1 MFINQAATL
10 RSNAL
15 KRLFFLLLAGYCTNF
30 NKLKTPVQDFN
41 QHNCTTQRQT
51 LHTIDK
57 LRNFNVELETC
68 IK

>member
-1 MFINQAATL
+1 MKANVYKPSDFAFERIKN
-10 RSNAL
+10 
-15 KRLFFLLLAGYCTNF
+15 
-30 NKLKTPVQDFN
+30 DFN
-41 QHNCTTQRQT
+41 QHNCTPQRQM